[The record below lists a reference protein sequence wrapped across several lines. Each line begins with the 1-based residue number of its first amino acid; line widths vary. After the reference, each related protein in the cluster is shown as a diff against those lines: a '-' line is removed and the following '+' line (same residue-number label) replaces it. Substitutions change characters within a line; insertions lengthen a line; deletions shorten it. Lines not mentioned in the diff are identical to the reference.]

1 MLYAYAFDRLGV
13 VVGDLYFHDP
23 NLGPDQEGPEQGV
36 RLELRVF
43 EPTELQGS
51 RYSAQPIAIG
61 RPIWRADLLESVDNP
76 GSLDRAHHHPR
87 FRGWDPGRRV
97 FVEAMSGDPVGWV
110 GHRLEDPQG
119 VLEEAGVDAADFTD
133 RDLEA
138 LRRTAPEIVE
148 AVKRLLEG
156 VRAGELA
163 EPTEDRRDGV
173 IRSGWL

>member
-1 MLYAYAFDRLGV
+1 MLYAHAFDRLGV

-36 RLELRVF
+36 RLEVRVF

-76 GSLDRAHHHPR
+76 GSLDRAHHHPK
-87 FRGWDPGRRV
+87 FRGWEPGRRV
-97 FVEAMSGDPVGWV
+97 FVEEMSGDPVGWL
-110 GHRLEDPQG
+110 GRRLEDAEG
-119 VLEEAGVDAADFTD
+119 LLAEAGIDPSDFDA
-133 RDLEA
+133 RDLDG
-138 LRRTAPEIVE
+138 LRRAAPEIVE

-163 EPTEDRRDGV
+163 EPTDERRDGV